1 LEVSGSKA
9 IIHVNIK
16 FWLSGQV
23 LKVSGSKAIVQVCT
37 IALEPETSKTCPLSQ
52 NFKFTCTI
60 ALEPE
65 TFKTCPLSQKEV
77 SGSKA
82 IVQVNLNF
90 WLSGQVLEISGSK
103 AIVQVNL
110 KF

>member
-1 LEVSGSKA
+1 MKCVSISRLARNWFYFSQTLKIINQLKFRLVKTFWLSGQVLEVSGSKA

-23 LKVSGSKAIVQVCT
+23 L
-37 IALEPETSKTCPLSQ
+37 
-52 NFKFTCTI
+52 
-60 ALEPE
+60 
-65 TFKTCPLSQKEV
+65 EV